1 MVNAVLAAALAALLT
16 TLGCAKKESGAAG
29 ETAAPQEAAAPAP
42 SAEPAPAAATT
53 PAAAAP
59 AAAAP
64 AATTP
69 AAAAPAAAT
78 PAAAAPAAAT
88 TAAADLA
95 AGAKVFQ
102 TYCQTCHGPAGKG
115 DGLAAA
121 GLNPKPAN
129 FAAGAF
135 KYDANGNGTK
145 GDIDDIK
152 AIVHDGAAKHGGSP
166 LMVPWPMLSADQ
178 LQAVATYV
186 KSLRT

>member
-53 PAAAAP
+53 PAAAA
-59 AAAAP
+59 
-64 AATTP
+64 P

-186 KSLRT
+186 KSLHT